1 MFGLDVKVPFSLVG
15 TLPPAMAERR
25 GCPNVCIDHSA
36 YLEHAETLPGRGRTK
51 RLMTLPETGRPL
63 SRPLYNWV
71 EFGRIRWTR
80 SCLLL
85 ACPPAAVELGQLVDG
100 PG

>member
-36 YLEHAETLPGRGRTK
+36 YLEHAKHCREGGA
-51 RLMTLPETGRPL
+51 L
-63 SRPLYNWV
+63 S
-71 EFGRIRWTR
+71 GT
-80 SCLLL
+80 
-85 ACPPAAVELGQLVDG
+85 
-100 PG
+100 